1 MGKNQKK
8 KGGKGKQEAGE
19 DKLDLLQTQD
29 ESSESPS
36 EQFEDI
42 PEDIYEQRAIKDNL
56 EGTKYVRDEP
66 TTKINQDED
75 IKRLEED

>member
-1 MGKNQKK
+1 
-8 KGGKGKQEAGE
+8 
-19 DKLDLLQTQD
+19 LLQTQD

-66 TTKINQDED
+66 TTKIN
-75 IKRLEED
+75 